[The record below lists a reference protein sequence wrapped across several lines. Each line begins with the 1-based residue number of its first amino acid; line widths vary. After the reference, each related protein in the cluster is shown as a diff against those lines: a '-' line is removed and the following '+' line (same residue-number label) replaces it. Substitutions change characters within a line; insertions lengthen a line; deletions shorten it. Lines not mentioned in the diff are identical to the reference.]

1 VQKNGSDSREPAV
14 GGGRLAWF
22 EKAGRLAF
30 SLLLSLPFFFNQ
42 PFSSFPSLLQSST
55 LCGRRRAPIAMRKK
69 CAASRPPT
77 ALVSS
82 FSVAF
87 IYGGESSIFYFI
99 LKDFIK
105 IFV

>member
-1 VQKNGSDSREPAV
+1 MARILASLPLGAAASPGSR
-14 GGGRLAWF
+14 RLA
-22 EKAGRLAF
+22 G
-30 SLLLSLPFFFNQ
+30 SLSLSSFLFLFFFNQ